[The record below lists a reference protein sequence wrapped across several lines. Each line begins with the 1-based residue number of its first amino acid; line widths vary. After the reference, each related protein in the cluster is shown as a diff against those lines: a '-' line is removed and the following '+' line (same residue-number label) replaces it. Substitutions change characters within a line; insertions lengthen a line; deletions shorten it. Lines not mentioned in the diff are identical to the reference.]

1 MNILTDILS
10 LIRQGKFSKIAEQDD
25 VLVLGK
31 WNEQPDMTGV
41 ASPIPYKSV
50 KLIKISDFK
59 IASTGCNYA
68 NAPLVPAAGTGQVYQ
83 KTVIDPTTQ
92 VCTVYFRSLK
102 SLSSNLTLTQ
112 SADNNYVEITT
123 AGEPNL
129 AANVGSG
136 FQWYKNKVG
145 ETLNFRTVVQGNG
158 ITVAQS
164 TNEITI
170 SNSGVTS
177 IIAGTN
183 VTISPG
189 SGTGAV
195 TINASGGGGGGEI
208 NTASNVGGGVEVFRQ
223 KTGADLEFRTLTSLG
238 GTVTIT
244 QTATTIDL
252 AAASGSSNIE
262 SVIASGKAF
271 MQYVSGS
278 DGTGA
283 MIGNNYKM
291 MGMESVNHGTT
302 TNIFS
307 PYMHDWTTGGKF
319 INSASSWQLPE
330 EAVYNAGIPINKP
343 LAIGDT
349 ITLHWQT
356 TNSRATTSTPQV
368 FNAVIGWFE
377 CADLTPWPVTL
388 RDVQTGAGA
397 NGPVGPIPGVR
408 EVQYQCASVTS
419 TLTTAETFGYAVFGF
434 NFTGGA
440 QDDQYN
446 IEWSISVNKAT

>member
-1 MNILTDILS
+1 MNILTDVLS
-10 LIRQGKFSKIAEQDD
+10 LIRRGIFSKTADPDD

-31 WNEQPDMTGV
+31 WNETPEMTGV
-41 ASPIPYKSV
+41 ASPIPYKS
-50 KLIKISDFK
+50 IKVIRIKDFK
-59 IASTGCNYA
+59 VAAEHCAHSNS
-68 NAPLVPAAGTGQVYQ
+68 PAIPTAGTGQFYQ
-83 KTVIDPTTQ
+83 KTDVDATTQ
-92 VCTVYFRSLK
+92 KCTVYFRSLK
-102 SLSSNLTLTQ
+102 SMSSNLTLAT
-112 SADNNYVEITT
+112 SADDNYVEITT
-123 AGEPNL
+123 EGEPNL

-136 FQWYKNKVG
+136 FQWYKNKIG
-145 ETLNFRTVVQGNG
+145 ETLNFRSIVQGAG
-158 ITVAQS
+158 VTVAQS

-170 SNSGVTS
+170 SNSGASSLTTNGTS
-177 IIAGTN
+177 GVSTLVNGVLNIPNYA
-183 VTISPG
+183 
-189 SGTGAV
+189 A
-195 TINASGGGGGGEI
+195 GGGGGEI
-208 NTASNVGGGVEVFRQ
+208 NTASNVGGGVEVFKQ

-262 SVIASGKAF
+262 SVIASGKVF

-291 MGMESVNHGTT
+291 MGMESVNHGTS

-319 INSASSWQLPE
+319 INSASSWTLPP
-330 EAVYNAGIPINKP
+330 EAVWNAGIPINKT

-356 TNSRATTSTPQV
+356 TNSRETTSTPQV
-368 FNAVIGWFE
+368 FNAVIGWFD
-377 CADLTPWPVTL
+377 CADATPWPVTL

-397 NGPVGPIPGVR
+397 NGPVGPMVDY
-408 EVQYQCASVTS
+408 VQYQCASVTS

-434 NFTGGA
+434 NFEGGA

-446 IEWSISVNKAT
+446 IEWSISVNKAI

>member
-59 IASTGCNYA
+59 IASTGCDYA

-170 SNSGVTS
+170 SNSGASSLTTNGTS
-177 IIAGTN
+177 GVSTLVNGVLNIPNYA
-183 VTISPG
+183 
-189 SGTGAV
+189 A
-195 TINASGGGGGGEI
+195 GGGGGEI
-208 NTASNVGGGVEVFRQ
+208 NTASNVGGGVEVFKQ

-262 SVIASGKAF
+262 SVIASGKVF

-291 MGMESVNHGTT
+291 MGMESVNHGTS

-319 INSASSWQLPE
+319 INSASSWTLPP
-330 EAVYNAGIPINKP
+330 EAVWNAGIPINKT

-356 TNSRATTSTPQV
+356 TNSRETTSTPQV
-368 FNAVIGWFE
+368 FNAVIGWFD
-377 CADLTPWPVTL
+377 CADATPWPVTL

-397 NGPVGPIPGVR
+397 NGPVGPMVDY
-408 EVQYQCASVTS
+408 VQYQCASVTS

-434 NFTGGA
+434 NFEGGA

-446 IEWSISVNKAT
+446 IEWSISVNKAI

>member
-59 IASTGCNYA
+59 IASTGCDYA

-195 TINASGGGGGGEI
+195 TINASGGGGGGEV

-223 KTGADLEFRTLTSLG
+223 KTGTDLEFRTLTSLG

-252 AAASGSSNIE
+252 SAASGSSNSE

-283 MIGNNYKM
+283 MISNNYKM
-291 MGMESVNHGTT
+291 MGMESVNHGTS
-302 TNIFS
+302 TNQFS
-307 PYMHDWTTGGKF
+307 PYIHDWTT
-319 INSASSWQLPE
+319 
-330 EAVYNAGIPINKP
+330 
-343 LAIGDT
+343 
-349 ITLHWQT
+349 
-356 TNSRATTSTPQV
+356 
-368 FNAVIGWFE
+368 
-377 CADLTPWPVTL
+377 
-388 RDVQTGAGA
+388 
-397 NGPVGPIPGVR
+397 
-408 EVQYQCASVTS
+408 
-419 TLTTAETFGYAVFGF
+419 
-434 NFTGGA
+434 
-440 QDDQYN
+440 
-446 IEWSISVNKAT
+446 SI